1 MSTDLRKK
9 RVRIICPYVWRPHNG
24 VKTMVQGQTD
34 ADEVGRL
41 EGVRFGTHAL
51 HRALESLW
59 DELSEPGSM
68 RQLAVR
74 GFANIVRQHA
84 IAQWV
89 LVQRELDVSAT
100 ALVRPTYEALLRVIW
115 TLRGA
120 EDAWIEGFLSP
131 RNEALESDAETRKGP
146 DVAAML
152 ASIACHH
159 PAEIYQPLLELK
171 EATWRAMHSYVHGG
185 IRPFVQ
191 SFVAFPPK
199 EATSL
204 LINANGM
211 LILATNAVRIAHG
224 LQSPMLPVL
233 QTQFADCLP
242 NARVK
247 GTGKGDGGS

>member
-1 MSTDLRKK
+1 MAQK
-9 RVRIICPYVWRPHNG
+9 
-24 VKTMVQGQTD
+24 QTD
-34 ADEVGRL
+34 MDDMDRL
-41 EGVRFGTHAL
+41 EGVRFGTHSLQCAIGV
-51 HRALESLW
+51 LW
-59 DELSEPGSM
+59 DELPEPSSL
-68 RQLAVR
+68 RELAVR

-120 EDAWIEGFLSP
+120 DDTWIEGFFSP
-131 RNEALESDAETRKGP
+131 KKEALESDGETRKGP

-152 ASIACHH
+152 AVIARHH
-159 PAEIYQPLLELK
+159 PAEIYQPLLDLK

-199 EATSL
+199 EAASL

-211 LILATNAVRIAHG
+211 LILATNAVRVAHG
-224 LQSPMLPVL
+224 LPSPMLSVL
-233 QTQFADCLP
+233 QEQYADCLP
-242 NARVK
+242 SV
-247 GTGKGDGGS
+247 TQ